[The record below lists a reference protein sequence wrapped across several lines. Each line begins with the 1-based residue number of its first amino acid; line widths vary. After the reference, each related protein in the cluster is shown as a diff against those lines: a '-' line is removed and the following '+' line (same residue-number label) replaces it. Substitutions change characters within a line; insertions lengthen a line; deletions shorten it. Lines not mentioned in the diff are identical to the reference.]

1 MKFFRFGAPGQE
13 KPGAIDAAGQMRDI
27 SSLVTDL
34 AGAALDPDAL
44 RAITPQQ
51 LETLPVVPASERIG
65 PCVGRVG
72 YFIAI
77 GLNYADHAAESG
89 MPVPPE
95 PIVFTK
101 APSCIVGPNDQ
112 VRIPPGSQKTD
123 WEVELAVVIG
133 REASY
138 VSEDEVEGVIAG
150 YCICNDVS
158 EREYQMNRGGSQWT
172 KGKGCPTFGPL
183 GPWLVTPDEVA
194 DVQALSMWLDVNGKP
209 MQRGST
215 ATMIF
220 NVRQIVAHLSQF
232 MILQPGDVITTGTPP
247 GVGFGMRPEV
257 YLKAGDVMA
266 LGIEGLGEQRQQV
279 VATPA

>member
-1 MKFFRFGAPGQE
+1 MKFVRFGPAGQE
-13 KPGAIDAAGQMRDI
+13 KPGAVDPQGQMRDI
-27 SSLVTDL
+27 SSLVPDI
-34 AGAALDPDAL
+34 AGATLDPDAL
-44 RAITPQQ
+44 AAIT
-51 LETLPVVPASERIG
+51 VERIADLPLVPEG
-65 PCVGRVG
+65 TRLGACVGSVG

-77 GLNYADHAAESG
+77 GLNYADHAEESG
-89 MPVPPE
+89 MAVPPE

-101 APSCIVGPNDQ
+101 APSCVVGPNDE
-112 VRIPPGSQKTD
+112 VRIPPGSVKTD

-138 VSEDEVEGVIAG
+138 ITEDQVDGVLAG
-150 YCICNDVS
+150 YCVCNDVS
-158 EREYQMNRGGSQWT
+158 ERDYQMNRGGSQWT

-183 GPWLVTPDEVA
+183 GPWLVTPDEIA
-194 DVQALSMWLDVNGKP
+194 DVQKLSMWLDVNGKP

-215 ATMIF
+215 STMIF

-232 MILQPGDVITTGTPP
+232 MTLRHGDVITTGTPP

-257 YLKAGDVMA
+257 YLKPGDVMA

-279 VATPA
+279 VATTL